1 MKPSG
6 IGGQAVIE
14 GIMMRNKNKYSIA
27 VRKPDNEIEV
37 VVKESR
43 DLTEKHQWLNF
54 PIIRGIVSFVDS
66 LVTGISTINYSA
78 SFYDDPA
85 EQEKTKIDEV
95 GKNIL
100 KDKFESV
107 LMAVTVIL
115 SIFFA
120 IGLFMVLPY
129 LAARLVSKYIISKT
143 LLNFI
148 EGVVRLLIFVIYIL
162 LISMMKDIKR
172 TFMYHGAEHKC
183 INCIENGARL
193 TPENVKNSSRYHKR
207 CGTSF
212 LFFVMFI
219 SIVFFIFIRV
229 DNTAL
234 QILIRILL
242 IPVIAGV
249 SYEVIRWA
257 GKNDNAF
264 VRVLSKPGMWF
275 QKLTTREPDMDMIEV
290 AIRAVEEVFD
300 WRQFIAEYY
309 SEADNP
315 VEALV
320 ASEAE
325 LAISGSLIHGNEE
338 TRTIDIE
345 EQKSED
351 NQETELTPE
360 QKYLQMGREME
371 FGMDDTDR
379 ESFAFVYEAS
389 DESESTVYDNSNDYN
404 ADDKAEELTEEEVV
418 AGFEFETGKEPEE
431 EQYPEDVPMF
441 KQKAGRQIIMMTI
454 REAVKWGAKRLRD
467 NNVDNAD
474 HDSFELLSAING
486 MTRTFYLVNGD
497 SMLSEENF
505 LLYEEYID
513 KRAAHVP
520 LQHILGKA
528 YFYGYEFEVN
538 EDVLI
543 PRPDTEVLVGEVI
556 KVTRNGDNILD
567 MCTGSGCIGITL
579 AKKFPESRV
588 LGVDVSEKALKVAQK
603 NKHNLEADNIDF
615 MLSDLFGELGNDI
628 TFNTIVSNP
637 PYIPTKVI
645 ETLQDEV
652 RLHDPLLALDG
663 TEDGLMFYRKIT
675 EKAREYLK
683 TDGYL
688 CYEIGAEQAAD
699 VSEIMKQAGL
709 RDITVVKDLA
719 GLDRVVMG
727 RK

>member
-37 VVKESR
+37 IVKENR
-43 DLTEKHQWLNF
+43 ALTEKYKWLNF

-264 VRVLSKPGMWF
+264 VRALSKPGMWF

-300 WRQFIAEYY
+300 WKEFLAQYYAEA
-309 SEADNP
+309 ENP
-315 VEALV
+315 VEELV

-325 LAISGSLIHGNEE
+325 LAISGSLIHGNEQ
-338 TRTIDIE
+338 TRTIDVE
-345 EQKSED
+345 EQEEEKPVSEMTAEERYI
-351 NQETELTPE
+351 QAG
-360 QKYLQMGREME
+360 KE

-379 ESFAFVYEAS
+379 ETFSSVYEVS
-389 DESESTVYDNSNDYN
+389 DESESTIYDNSF
-404 ADDKAEELTEEEVV
+404 DDSDSEEDSYGYGEDGHDDPSAIEGFEFMDTPAYIDNSQSDAAKDAAEELSEEEVV
-418 AGFEFETGKEPEE
+418 AGFEFETEKEEPEE
-431 EQYPEDVPMF
+431 SYSEDVPMF
-441 KQKAGRQIIMMTI
+441 KQK
-454 REAVKWGAKRLRD
+454 RL
-467 NNVDNAD
+467 
-474 HDSFELLSAING
+474 E
-486 MTRTFYLVNGD
+486 
-497 SMLSEENF
+497 
-505 LLYEEYID
+505 D
-513 KRAAHVP
+513 K
-520 LQHILGKA
+520 
-528 YFYGYEFEVN
+528 
-538 EDVLI
+538 
-543 PRPDTEVLVGEVI
+543 
-556 KVTRNGDNILD
+556 
-567 MCTGSGCIGITL
+567 
-579 AKKFPESRV
+579 
-588 LGVDVSEKALKVAQK
+588 
-603 NKHNLEADNIDF
+603 
-615 MLSDLFGELGNDI
+615 
-628 TFNTIVSNP
+628 
-637 PYIPTKVI
+637 
-645 ETLQDEV
+645 
-652 RLHDPLLALDG
+652 
-663 TEDGLMFYRKIT
+663 
-675 EKAREYLK
+675 
-683 TDGYL
+683 
-688 CYEIGAEQAAD
+688 
-699 VSEIMKQAGL
+699 
-709 RDITVVKDLA
+709 
-719 GLDRVVMG
+719 
-727 RK
+727 